1 MIKDI
6 QLMEAQERIDLTNG
20 GIGRMKRNSA
30 CLKIMAV
37 IFCVALMFMAGC
49 SKKTVTKS
57 EDPVAKEQK
66 AAAARAEAEAR
77 ELAERKLAEER
88 EAQQK
93 GSVKELALRRDA
105 EAAAA
110 SAAAASA
117 AEKNRKDV
125 EDIYFGYDKAA
136 IEPEA
141 RIVLKKLADLLA
153 GGGNYSLVIEGHC
166 DERGTVEYN
175 LALGQRRADA
185 AMKYLVDLGVDRG
198 SITTVSYGKERPVDS
213 GQNEEAWARNRRAH
227 FLVTGK

>member
-1 MIKDI
+1 M
-6 QLMEAQERIDLTNG
+6 IDLTNG
-20 GIGRMKRNSA
+20 GIDGMKRNGA
-30 CLKIMAV
+30 CLRILAMV
-37 IFCVALMFMAGC
+37 FCIAMMFMTGC

-57 EDPVAKEQK
+57 EDPVAKQK
-66 AAAARAEAEAR
+66 REAAAKAEAEAR
-77 ELAERKLAEER
+77 EIAERRLAEER

-93 GSVKELALRRDA
+93 GTVKDLALRRDA

-110 SAAAASA
+110 AAAARA
-117 AEKNRKDV
+117 EAEKNRKGI
-125 EDIYFGYDKAA
+125 EDIHFGYDKSA

-141 RIVLKKLADLLA
+141 REVLKKLADLLA
-153 GGGNYSLVIEGHC
+153 GMGSYHLVVEGHC

-198 SITTVSYGKERPVDS
+198 SITTVSYGKERPVDT

-227 FLVTGK
+227 FLVTAR

>member
-1 MIKDI
+1 
-6 QLMEAQERIDLTNG
+6 
-20 GIGRMKRNSA
+20 MKRSSVW
-30 CLKIMAV
+30 LRIMAV
-37 IFCVALMFMAGC
+37 AFCVALMFATGC

-57 EDPVAKEQK
+57 EDPVAKQK
-66 AAAARAEAEAR
+66 LEAAAKAEAEAR
-77 ELAERKLAEER
+77 EIAERKLAEER

-93 GSVKELALRRDA
+93 GTVRELALKRDA

-110 SAAAASA
+110 AEAARAAAEQS
-117 AEKNRKDV
+117 RKGI

-141 RIVLKKLADLLA
+141 REVLKKLADLLA
-153 GGGNYSLVIEGHC
+153 GMGSYRLVIEGHC

-198 SITTVSYGKERPVDS
+198 SITTVSYGKERPVDT

-227 FLVTGK
+227 FLVTAR